1 MSGETESTVAEEHT
15 DEGSL
20 IGLVDP
26 RNMSGV
32 QRLGLLGLGL
42 LAILGP
48 IGIATGFTL
57 RIIQMTGALI
67 FATYVMTWDVVSGYT
82 GEISFGHALF
92 FGVGAYTS
100 AILNTQLGMSL
111 FLTIPIGIAAAALAG
126 LLIGFPSLRLHGPYF
141 SLITLV
147 TPIILISILV
157 FAPEITGGA
166 TGLSGVDTLTR
177 DTLLSYYLAFGV
189 FLLTLVTF
197 LAITRSD
204 AGIVLTAIR
213 EDEMAVQAA
222 GLNPQKFKLFAF
234 VLSGAF
240 GGLAGAIALHS
251 AHLGGFA
258 APSDLL
264 ALVLSIEVIVA
275 AILGGMGTITG
286 AAVGGITFYMVV
298 RLLRNVPV
306 VGENYFLIFAVL
318 TLGFLFYVPEGI
330 VPRVLRVLKQ
340 RTADEPAVAADGGVV
355 EEASSSE
362 SVADGTRTPL
372 EATVSKFVEQLREL
386 VGLNGGEER

>member
-1 MSGETESTVAEEHT
+1 MSGETESTVT
-15 DEGSL
+15 DQPEDGSL
-20 IGLVDP
+20 LNLVDP
-26 RNMSGV
+26 RKMSGV

-42 LAILGP
+42 LAIFGP
-48 IGIATGFTL
+48 VGIVAGLEL
-57 RIIQMTGALI
+57 RVIQMTGALI

-100 AILNTQLGMSL
+100 AILNTQLELSL
-111 FLTIPIGIAAAALAG
+111 FLTIPAGILAAALAG

-147 TPIILISILV
+147 TPIILISVLV
-157 FAPEITGGA
+157 FQPDITGGA

-177 DTLLSYYLAFGV
+177 DTVLSYYLAFGV

-213 EDEMAVQAA
+213 EDEVAVQAA

-286 AAVGGITFYMVV
+286 AAVGGITFYMAV

-306 VGENYFLIFAVL
+306 LGEFYFLLFAVL
-318 TLGFLFYVPEGI
+318 TLIFLFFVPEGI
-330 VPRVLRVLKQ
+330 VPRVLRELKG
-340 RTADEPAVAADGGVV
+340 RRADATVAADGG
-355 EEASSSE
+355 
-362 SVADGTRTPL
+362 RTPL
-372 EATVSKFVEQLREL
+372 EITVRKFVEQLREL
-386 VGLNGGEER
+386 AGLKGGDER

>member
-1 MSGETESTVAEEHT
+1 MSGETESTVTEEQT
-15 DEGSL
+15 DDGSL
-20 IGLVDP
+20 LGLIDP
-26 RNMSGV
+26 RQMTGL
-32 QRLGLLGLGL
+32 QRVGLLGLAL
-42 LAILGP
+42 LAIFGP
-48 IGIATGFTL
+48 VGVIAGLEL
-57 RIIQMTGALI
+57 RVIQMTGALI

-100 AILNTQLGMSL
+100 AILNTQLELSL
-111 FLTIPIGIAAAALAG
+111 FLTIPAGIVAAALVG

-147 TPIILISILV
+147 TPLILISMLV
-157 FAPEITGGA
+157 FAADITGGA
-166 TGLSGVDTLTR
+166 TGLAGVDTLTR
-177 DTLLSYYLAFGV
+177 DTVLSYYLAFGV

-204 AGIVLTAIR
+204 AGTVLTAIR
-213 EDEMAVQAA
+213 EDEVAVQAA

-240 GGLAGAIALHS
+240 GGLAGSIALHS
-251 AHLGGFA
+251 AVLGGFA

-286 AAVGGITFYMVV
+286 AAVGGITFYMAV
-298 RLLRNVPV
+298 RLLRNVPF
-306 VGENYFLIFAVL
+306 VGEFYFLIFAVL
-318 TLGFLFYVPEGI
+318 TLIFLFYVPEGI
-330 VPRVLRVLKQ
+330 VPRLLRELKSRKAQ
-340 RTADEPAVAADGGVV
+340 GGLAADGG
-355 EEASSSE
+355 
-362 SVADGTRTPL
+362 RTPL
-372 EATVSKFVEQLREL
+372 EVTVSKFADRLREL
-386 VGLNGGEER
+386 VGLKGGDER